1 MSSDRGCLR
10 GVDTEKGQRMRI
22 ALLSPLF
29 EPVPPQRYGGIE
41 RIVGV
46 LCKELVRRGH
56 DVTLF
61 ASGDS
66 VTPARLIRCAPRSL
80 RVLPDVQDQLALHV
94 VQLTRVSEMAGE
106 FDVIHNHL
114 GCISYP
120 FARYWP
126 TPNVTTLHGRLDLPE
141 LALVF
146 SHYRDI
152 NMVSI
157 SNHQRE
163 PVAQLGLSW
172 AGTVYNG
179 IDLDHFRFQQGGHYL
194 VFLGRISEV
203 KGVRLAIEVA
213 RRVGMPL
220 KIAAKV
226 EADPLWYQENVAP
239 LLVDPLIE
247 FVGEVDEREKNT
259 VLGGAAALL
268 FPVQWPEPFGL
279 VMIEAMACGTPVIAL
294 RQGAVPEVVDDG
306 RTGFICD
313 SVEEMVLSAG
323 RLGEIDRI
331 DCRRHVERYFSA
343 QTMVDGYEAAYSR
356 AADVLGQATA
366 SIHAQPSLIV
376 QDSADI
382 EHPA

>member
-1 MSSDRGCLR
+1 
-10 GVDTEKGQRMRI
+10 MRI

-29 EPVPPQRYGGIE
+29 EPVPPQRYGGVE

-46 LCKELVRRGH
+46 LCKELARRGN

-66 VTPARLIRCAPRSL
+66 LTPARLIPCAPRSL
-80 RVLPDVQDQLALHV
+80 RLLPDVQDQLALHV

-114 GCISYP
+114 GCPSYP
-120 FARYWP
+120 FARHWP

-141 LALVF
+141 LGLVF

-157 SNHQRE
+157 SNHQRK
-163 PVAQLGLSW
+163 PVEHLGLSW

-179 IDLDHFRFQQGGHYL
+179 VDLDLFSFQPGGPYL
-194 VFLGRISEV
+194 VFLGRVSKV
-203 KGVRLAIEVA
+203 KGVHLAVEVA

-220 KIAAKV
+220 KIAVKV
-226 EADPLWYQENVAP
+226 EADPRWCQEYVAP

-247 FVGEVDEREKNT
+247 FIGEVDEREKNAL
-259 VLGGAAALL
+259 LGGAAALL

-294 RQGAVPEVVDDG
+294 RQGAVPEVVADG

-313 SVEEMVLSAG
+313 SVAEMVLSVG
-323 RLGEIDRI
+323 RLGEIDRME
-331 DCRRHVERYFSA
+331 CRRHVERYFSA
-343 QTMVDGYEAAYSR
+343 QTMTDGYEAVYR
-356 AADVLGQATA
+356 RLAAVLGRSNA
-366 SIHAQPSLIV
+366 SVHVQPPLNV
-376 QDSADI
+376 QDTAGMGNSA
-382 EHPA
+382 